1 MDLDATELLRAGDL
15 DGALQAL
22 QALVRCNPSD
32 QKLRVFLF
40 QLLCVLGDWK
50 RAINQLKLC
59 AELDPIATP
68 MAQTYRE
75 AIICEL
81 QRAKVFAGDEAPMV
95 LGDPQQWLALLIHAQ
110 GHLARG
116 EVAQADDLRGQA
128 FEAAPASQ
136 GEIDGTRFEWIAD
149 ADMRLGPVLEAVIN
163 GLYFWVPF
171 SAIRSLTLEP
181 PEDLRDSVWMPAQLK
196 LISEGEL
203 VALIPTR
210 YPGTIERGTAAEK
223 LARATSWHEAGKGL
237 YTGLGQRILC
247 PDGADVA
254 LMDMRS
260 IVLDPVPAE
269 TE

>member
-1 MDLDATELLRAGDL
+1 MDLDAAELLRTGDL

-22 QALVRCNPSD
+22 QAQVRRNPSD

-40 QLLCVLGDWK
+40 QMLCILGDWK
-50 RAINQLKLC
+50 RAITQLKLC
-59 AELDPIATP
+59 AELDPLATP
-68 MAQTYRE
+68 MAQAYRE
-75 AIICEL
+75 AIICEV

-95 LGDPQQWLALLIHAQ
+95 LGDPQQWLALLIQAQ

-128 FEAAPASQ
+128 FDAAPASP
-136 GEIDGTRFEWIAD
+136 GALDGTRFDWIAD

-163 GLYFWVPF
+163 GRYFWVPF

-181 PEDLRDSVWMPAQLK
+181 PEDLRDSVWMPAQLQ

-210 YPGTIERGTAAEK
+210 YPGTIDHGTAAEK
-223 LARATSWHEAGKGL
+223 MARATSWHEAGEDF
-237 YTGLGQRILC
+237 YTGRGQRILST
-247 PDGADVA
+247 DAAEVA
-254 LMDMRS
+254 LMDVRH
-260 IVLDPVPAE
+260 IALDPVPAE
-269 TE
+269 AG

>member
-1 MDLDATELLRAGDL
+1 MDHNPTELLRAGDL

-22 QALVRCNPSD
+22 QAQVRRNPSD

-40 QLLCVLGDWK
+40 QMLCVLGDWK
-50 RAINQLKLC
+50 RAITQLKLC
-59 AELDPIATP
+59 AELDPLATP
-68 MAQTYRE
+68 MAQAYRE

-81 QRAKVFAGDEAPMV
+81 QRSKVFAGDEAPMV
-95 LGDPQQWLALLIHAQ
+95 LGAPQQWLALLIQAQ

-128 FEAAPASQ
+128 FEAAPASP
-136 GEIDGTRFEWIAD
+136 GEIDSTRFDWIAD

-163 GLYFWVPF
+163 GRYFWVPF
-171 SAIRSLTLEP
+171 SAIRSLKLDP
-181 PEDLRDSVWMPAQLK
+181 PEDLRDAVWMPAQVQ
-196 LISEGEL
+196 LITEGEV

-210 YPGTIERGTAAEK
+210 YPSTIEQGSAAEK
-223 LARATSWHEAGKGL
+223 LARATSWHEAGAGL

-254 LMDMRS
+254 LMDVRS
-260 IVLDPVPAE
+260 IVLDPVAAE
-269 TE
+269 AG